1 MNSLDIYEQIGQTRI
16 RHANT
21 THGATLPALLGTR
34 IRHANTTHGAT
45 LPARLRTR
53 IRHANTTHGATL
65 PARLRT
71 HSKFEAQAAPAHG
84 IAWHAAARSG
94 GMTQQA
100 GDS

>member
-71 HSKFEAQAAPAHG
+71 HSKLRPRLLQRTVLHG
-84 IAWHAAARSG
+84 MLRPVAAA
-94 GMTQQA
+94 
-100 GDS
+100 